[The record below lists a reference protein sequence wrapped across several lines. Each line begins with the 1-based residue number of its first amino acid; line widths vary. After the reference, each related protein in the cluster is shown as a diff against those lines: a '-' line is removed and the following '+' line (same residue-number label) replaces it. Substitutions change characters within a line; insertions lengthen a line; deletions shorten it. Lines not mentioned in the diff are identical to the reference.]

1 MEFIVV
7 ALWLV
12 HSILPRLWP
21 CNLLAE
27 LLLIVEIPHR
37 TCPCVVI
44 CASGAYVLMTEY
56 FRTFLW
62 SEDKLYGLLLAS
74 QSDFFQT
81 IAMPFHSNLSETSQ
95 WQSTSTWEPDLIIIR
110 DQKWGKF
117 PTSKRYLERMWEV
130 IAWLTMS
137 ISVLTFQAAM
147 ASTLLV
153 QGTIGQFF
161 FSHIPFLL
169 TVSSNYSGSRAH
181 HILKT
186 WGCFTT
192 CRLYTYGMYHYAG
205 GIMCV
210 GEHRIK
216 IFDLLTIELFGIDL
230 QVLMV
235 TITSFFIITRRKI

>member
-153 QGTIGQFF
+153 QSTIGQFF
-161 FSHIPFLL
+161 FLIFHSSWQFRAITLAQEHIIFSRLEVVLL
-169 TVSSNYSGSRAH
+169 RADCILMACTTMLGVSCASENTV
-181 HILKT
+181 LK
-186 WGCFTT
+186 
-192 CRLYTYGMYHYAG
+192 Y
-205 GIMCV
+205 
-210 GEHRIK
+210 
-216 IFDLLTIELFGIDL
+216 LTF
-230 QVLMV
+230 
-235 TITSFFIITRRKI
+235 